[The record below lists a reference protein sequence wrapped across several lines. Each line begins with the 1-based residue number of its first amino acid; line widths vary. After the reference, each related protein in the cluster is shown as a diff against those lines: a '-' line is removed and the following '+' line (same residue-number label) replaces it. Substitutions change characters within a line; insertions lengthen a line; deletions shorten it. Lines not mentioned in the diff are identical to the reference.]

1 MGILESLLYTFNS
14 LTGRSRRHN
23 RALRDVTEWL
33 STIQELFTKYNL
45 HEGGS
50 NLDSILENRGRIQFE
65 LISITYKARGIIKI
79 ARNIKGVKVSPIV
92 NEIIKEL
99 EDVRIALINTA
110 LSHPR
115 LIKAIPELRDSSRKL
130 EDAISEIEYK

>member
-92 NEIIKEL
+92 NEIIEEL
-99 EDVRIALINTA
+99 ENVRIALINPA

-115 LIKAIPELRDSSRKL
+115 LIKAISELRNSFRKL